1 MSQTPKS
8 KPEPRLLDTE
18 TRNYFLDDQ
27 PTLGHDGSLTDN
39 EKEEHERRSAMDAAT
54 PPFETAPTQDFAD
67 AAKAM
72 IADSELDEFRPEL
85 ADLDLTEA
93 QKIEL
98 LRTLWSIMY
107 GFAELGFRV
116 DICAYLAAL
125 AEDEQSAPTRDATLF
140 PHLTTKEP
148 PNGAED
154 ESPYA

>member
-1 MSQTPKS
+1 
-8 KPEPRLLDTE
+8 
-18 TRNYFLDDQ
+18 
-27 PTLGHDGSLTDN
+27 
-39 EKEEHERRSAMDAAT
+39 MDAH
-54 PPFETAPTQDFAD
+54 PPFETAPTQEFAD

-72 IADSELDEFRPEL
+72 IADPELDEFLPEL

-125 AEDEQSAPTRDATLF
+125 AEDEQSAPTRDATLIQ
-140 PHLTTKEP
+140 HLTTTEP
-148 PNGAED
+148 PNDADD
-154 ESPYA
+154 ESPHA

>member
-1 MSQTPKS
+1 MSQTRKA
-8 KPEPRLLDTE
+8 KPEPRLPDMK

-27 PTLGHDGSLTDN
+27 PALGHDHFLTDN
-39 EKEEHERRSAMDAAT
+39 EKEEHERRSAMDAP

-72 IADSELDEFRPEL
+72 IADPELDEFLPEL

-116 DICAYLAAL
+116 DICAYLAVL
-125 AEDEQSAPTRDATLF
+125 AEDEQSAPIRDATLF

-148 PNGAED
+148 PNDAED
-154 ESPYA
+154 ESLHA

>member
-1 MSQTPKS
+1 
-8 KPEPRLLDTE
+8 
-18 TRNYFLDDQ
+18 
-27 PTLGHDGSLTDN
+27 
-39 EKEEHERRSAMDAAT
+39 MDAIA

-72 IADSELDEFRPEL
+72 IADPELDEFLPEL

-93 QKIEL
+93 QKVEL

-107 GFAELGFRV
+107 GFAELGLLV

-125 AEDEQSAPTRDATLF
+125 AEDEQSASTRDATLF

-148 PNGAED
+148 PNDAED
-154 ESPYA
+154 EPPHA

>member
-1 MSQTPKS
+1 
-8 KPEPRLLDTE
+8 
-18 TRNYFLDDQ
+18 
-27 PTLGHDGSLTDN
+27 
-39 EKEEHERRSAMDAAT
+39 MDAAT
-54 PPFETAPTQDFAD
+54 PFETAPAREFAN

-72 IADSELDEFRPEL
+72 IADPELEEFLPEL

-125 AEDEQSAPTRDATLF
+125 SEDERNAPLRGAKLLSDPTDKEPLSTGTESAP
-140 PHLTTKEP
+140 PHE
-148 PNGAED
+148 
-154 ESPYA
+154 